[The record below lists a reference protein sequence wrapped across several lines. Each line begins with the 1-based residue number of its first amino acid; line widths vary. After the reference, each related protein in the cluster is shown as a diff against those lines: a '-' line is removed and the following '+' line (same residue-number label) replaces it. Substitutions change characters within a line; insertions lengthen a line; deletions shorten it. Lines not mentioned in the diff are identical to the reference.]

1 MKRPWLL
8 TPWGQRFALHLANV
22 LSLFLFLGFVGQ
34 YAAVEL
40 PRKEIAQLN
49 LSNVN
54 YCELASCPE
63 IQGLVLT
70 KPEGVIENL
79 EEVSFGTSVT
89 MDFVNGLQLEGERDL
104 WLKLLSAEGEIL
116 ELASTEI
123 VLDLKTRTTASFLL
137 TSTRDQILAGTL
149 LLGY

>member
-8 TPWGQRFALHLANV
+8 TPGGQRFALHLANV
-22 LSLFLFLGFVGQ
+22 MSLFLFLGFVGQ

-40 PRKEIAQLN
+40 LRKEIAQLN

-54 YCELASCPE
+54 YCELANCPE

-70 KPEGVIENL
+70 KPGRVIENL

-104 WLKLLSAEGEIL
+104 WLKLLRA
-116 ELASTEI
+116 
-123 VLDLKTRTTASFLL
+123 
-137 TSTRDQILAGTL
+137 AG
-149 LLGY
+149 

>member
-1 MKRPWLL
+1 M
-8 TPWGQRFALHLANV
+8 
-22 LSLFLFLGFVGQ
+22 SLFLFLGFVGQ

-54 YCELASCPE
+54 YCELANCPE

-70 KPEGVIENL
+70 KPGRVIENL

-104 WLKLLSAEGEIL
+104 WLKLLSAEGAVI